1 MPDRFEFANDLS
13 TLEDNNTGSDTQL
26 LNQEQSS
33 GLVNTL
39 HQILKPFLLRRLKT
53 DGNYLSR
60 YFIFTRFLSLLFFAV
75 LMDLPKKRE
84 YILYAPLTPK
94 QKELYDAAI
103 NGTLREKLTAS
114 LNAMNGNDKGIYC
127 IHDMTNDKTNT
138 IARKR

>member
-13 TLEDNNTGSDTQL
+13 TLEDNTGSDTQL